1 MPRMGNPRGV
11 KLDFEALEAR
21 RLRAAGRAGLRQ
33 AGRPGRKP
41 RLSATALRRIE
52 QGLKRDL

>member
-1 MPRMGNPRGV
+1 MGNPRGV

-41 RLSATALRRIE
+41 RLSAAALRRIE
-52 QGLKRDL
+52 QGLRRDL